1 MSEHLFAGEFRC
13 QSRGIPVSAGEFR
26 CQRGNSGVTGN
37 SGVRASF
44 RRRKAGRE
52 AESGTK
58 RDGGGKRDGYDI
70 DKMGSFGLWFG
81 DATYSAVAPGGMV
94 FHVLNR
100 GVARMQLFEK
110 AADYQAFE
118 QVLRDTL
125 DQSPMRICAYA
136 VMPNHWHLLLWPE
149 CDGELAA
156 FMQRLTIT
164 HVRRWQEHR
173 GYAGLGHVYQ
183 GRYKS
188 FPVES
193 DEHFWVVARY
203 VERNALAPISSCERR
218 NGGGQACGN
227 AVIHG
232 RRAVVVGGVADR
244 YASELARAGQS
255 NRRRAG
261 TGSVSPERAT
271 RPPLWPAGMAEG
283 NRATFGP
290 RVGLSSHGSPAK
302 GGPKS
307 KCLARVK
314 IAQQTSAGPP
324 SLTISDPSRSSARGR
339 MARNGVDQDCFQVRR
354 SGLLGRDLAA
364 WLVRHHSSAT
374 LRELAPIFGLNHP
387 DSVNHLVRRVDRALA
402 RSSELREDIGM
413 TQRLEQRRHGSS

>member
-1 MSEHLFAGEFRC
+1 
-13 QSRGIPVSAGEFR
+13 
-26 CQRGNSGVTGN
+26 
-37 SGVRASF
+37 
-44 RRRKAGRE
+44 
-52 AESGTK
+52 
-58 RDGGGKRDGYDI
+58 
-70 DKMGSFGLWFG
+70 
-81 DATYSAVAPGGMV
+81 MV

-203 VERNALAPISSCERR
+203 VERNALRANLVLRAEEWRWSSLWQRCHPTGEER
-218 NGGGQACGN
+218 
-227 AVIHG
+227 
-232 RRAVVVGGVADR
+232 
-244 YASELARAGQS
+244 
-255 NRRRAG
+255 
-261 TGSVSPERAT
+261 
-271 RPPLWPAGMAEG
+271 
-283 NRATFGP
+283 
-290 RVGLSSHGSPAK
+290 
-302 GGPKS
+302 
-307 KCLARVK
+307 
-314 IAQQTSAGPP
+314 
-324 SLTISDPSRSSARGR
+324 SL
-339 MARNGVDQDCFQVRR
+339 
-354 SGLLGRDLAA
+354 LAA
-364 WLVRHHSSAT
+364 WPIDMPANWLERVNQTDDAQELEALRRSVQRGRPFGQPEWQKEIAKRLGLESAYRPTGRPRKWAEIKMPRPGEDRSDVGGAAQFNNIGPVPLFRSRFPPLCPAFPPDPGFVRT
-374 LRELAPIFGLNHP
+374 R
-387 DSVNHLVRRVDRALA
+387 
-402 RSSELREDIGM
+402 
-413 TQRLEQRRHGSS
+413 

>member
-1 MSEHLFAGEFRC
+1 
-13 QSRGIPVSAGEFR
+13 
-26 CQRGNSGVTGN
+26 
-37 SGVRASF
+37 
-44 RRRKAGRE
+44 
-52 AESGTK
+52 
-58 RDGGGKRDGYDI
+58 
-70 DKMGSFGLWFG
+70 
-81 DATYSAVAPGGMV
+81 MV

-118 QVLRDTL
+118 QVLRDAL

-203 VERNALAPISSCERR
+203 VERNALRANLVLRAEEWRWSSLWQRCHPPGKSGRCWRRGRSICQRIGSSGSINPTDWRR
-218 NGGGQACGN
+218 NWKGALPAARN
-227 AVIHG
+227 EAAPLASRNG
-232 RRAVVVGGVADR
+232 RRKMAQRLGLESAYR
-244 YASELARAGQS
+244 P
-255 NRRRAG
+255 
-261 TGSVSPERAT
+261 TG
-271 RPPLWPAGMAEG
+271 RP
-283 NRATFGP
+283 R
-290 RVGLSSHGSPAK
+290 K

-307 KCLARVK
+307 KCLA
-314 IAQQTSAGPP
+314 
-324 SLTISDPSRSSARGR
+324 
-339 MARNGVDQDCFQVRR
+339 QV
-354 SGLLGRDLAA
+354 
-364 WLVRHHSSAT
+364 
-374 LRELAPIFGLNHP
+374 
-387 DSVNHLVRRVDRALA
+387 
-402 RSSELREDIGM
+402 
-413 TQRLEQRRHGSS
+413 

>member
-1 MSEHLFAGEFRC
+1 MTRC
-13 QSRGIPVSAGEFR
+13 GVLDYGSAMPR
-26 CQRGNSGVTGN
+26 TAR
-37 SGVRASF
+37 
-44 RRRKAGRE
+44 
-52 AESGTK
+52 
-58 RDGGGKRDGYDI
+58 
-70 DKMGSFGLWFG
+70 
-81 DATYSAVAPGGMV
+81 VAPGGMV

-118 QVLRDTL
+118 QVLQDTL

-227 AVIHG
+227 VVILREKSGRCWRRGRSICRRIGSSGSIKPTTRRNWKRFAAACNEAAPLASRNG
-232 RRAVVVGGVADR
+232 RRR
-244 YASELARAGQS
+244 L
-255 NRRRAG
+255 
-261 TGSVSPERAT
+261 
-271 RPPLWPAGMAEG
+271 
-283 NRATFGP
+283 
-290 RVGLSSHGSPAK
+290 
-302 GGPKS
+302 
-307 KCLARVK
+307 
-314 IAQQTSAGPP
+314 
-324 SLTISDPSRSSARGR
+324 
-339 MARNGVDQDCFQVRR
+339 RNVW
-354 SGLLGRDLAA
+354 A
-364 WLVRHHSSAT
+364 
-374 LRELAPIFGLNHP
+374 
-387 DSVNHLVRRVDRALA
+387 
-402 RSSELREDIGM
+402 
-413 TQRLEQRRHGSS
+413 